1 MPTIGFSKI
10 YRTLERSATGDRPC
24 DMILGSIAE
33 NIRLSYRSVA
43 ATDEEIFRIQYI
55 AAELISV
62 QQCQLKIAVTT
73 IHKHKEE

>member
-1 MPTIGFSKI
+1 
-10 YRTLERSATGDRPC
+10 
-24 DMILGSIAE
+24 MIRGSIAK
-33 NIRLSYRSVA
+33 NIRRPYRSVA
-43 ATDEEIFRIQYI
+43 ATDEEIFRIKFI